1 MRFAHG
7 HYGGITRSLHTVMMC
22 LPRGV
27 RGEAILAAAWR
38 PRRFVLRNAAGDSP
52 DLVFL
57 GLPVH
62 KSDWSVHGFVVLG

>member
-22 LPRGV
+22 LPHGV

-38 PRRFVLRNAAGDSP
+38 PRRFVLRNTAGDSP
-52 DLVFL
+52 DLVF
-57 GLPVH
+57 
-62 KSDWSVHGFVVLG
+62 